1 MAAVPQEGNT
11 ATTEPTGTTI
21 PVRLLHES
29 DVDTWGGPDRVYYE
43 FVVISVLLGLVG
55 GDHIYLRSFKTAGLK
70 ALVNLF
76 TFGSWY
82 WWDLI
87 QIFTKGDTVK
97 SEGLSSP
104 LDWIRNIGRGVFVDK
119 NKDPIE
125 YVSQKSYIVYAL
137 CAIFLGF
144 VAGDKFYMG
153 DYVSGIAKAV
163 LCLNIFTFLI
173 GWIWAAHDAWNAV
186 FSEQDILDHGI
197 PVAPGIG
204 WFLPNVSSEAFK
216 LRPKREGDNAIVA
229 SVLET
234 VGLSEDSGF
243 GPWIRW
249 ILCFLGLSSG
259 PKDTCIKPT
268 YRAPLPAAPS
278 ANPVPATS
286 VAVNTASTNATPA
299 TSVAVNTASTNAAPA
314 TSVAVNTVSTNAARA
329 NAAPVAETPT
339 VNLVNKKNKAN
350 KANNANKANTAS
362 PESQPSVLTNTES
375 ATPVQPAASEETQAK
390 TRATPSQRG
399 GGRDETV
406 GNSTSNEISGPGPVV
421 AGALTAVV
429 IAAGLKSTY
438 EFISQQYQ

>member
-1 MAAVPQEGNT
+1 
-11 ATTEPTGTTI
+11 
-21 PVRLLHES
+21 VRLLHES

-43 FVVISVLLGLVG
+43 FVIISVLLGLVG
-55 GDHIYLRSFKTAGLK
+55 GDHIYLRSFKTASLK

-119 NKDPIE
+119 AKDPTE
-125 YVSQKSYIVYAL
+125 YVSKKSYIVFAL
-137 CAIFLGF
+137 CAVFLGF
-144 VAGDKFYMG
+144 FAGDKFYMG

-173 GWIWAAHDAWNAV
+173 GWVWAAYDAWNAV

-197 PVAPGIG
+197 PNAPGIG
-204 WFLPNVSSEAFK
+204 WLLPKVSSEAFK
-216 LRPKREGDNAIVA
+216 LRPKREGDDAVVA

-243 GPWIRW
+243 GAWIRW
-249 ILCFLGLSSG
+249 VLCVVGLSSG
-259 PKDTCIKPT
+259 PKQTCEKPT
-268 YRAPLPAAPS
+268 YRAPSAA
-278 ANPVPATS
+278 
-286 VAVNTASTNATPA
+286 
-299 TSVAVNTASTNAAPA
+299 
-314 TSVAVNTVSTNAARA
+314 
-329 NAAPVAETPT
+329 AAPVAAAVAAPSNK
-339 VNLVNKKNKAN
+339 VNTIINTAKKT
-350 KANNANKANTAS
+350 NNANKAINRNTA
-362 PESQPSVLTNTES
+362 NK
-375 ATPVQPAASEETQAK
+375 ASEPISTAEEQAEPVK
-390 TRATPSQRG
+390 PVKPANTANKASEPISTAEPAEPVKPAENANTAEPAEQQSMAAPSQRG
-399 GGRDETV
+399 GAREDV
-406 GNSTSNEISGPGPVV
+406 GNDQIGGPGPVI